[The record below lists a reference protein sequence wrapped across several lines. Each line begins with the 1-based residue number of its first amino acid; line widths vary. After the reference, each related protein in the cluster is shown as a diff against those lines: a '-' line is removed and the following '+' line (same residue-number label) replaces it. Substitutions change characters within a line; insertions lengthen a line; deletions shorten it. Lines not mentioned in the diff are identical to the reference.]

1 MKHYL
6 LSYSK
11 KRQYLLFCGD
21 LLVLLVAILVSY
33 AIRIFI
39 NSHGLPWEK
48 LVTKFS
54 PWLILVVLP
63 HLMGLYLLDLY
74 NLNRLIFRFR
84 SSVMVVFSVGL
95 AGLIIGS
102 IFFFLPKYVFGR
114 QVLLIHLFV
123 SSFFLVTWRIAF
135 HELLASKERVKEL
148 AFLGSKDIFDVFY
161 TTISEMENKGIVIS
175 SACFVPD
182 SSDPLPEEWEHL
194 AIFDSPEHLLE
205 RGRFDILVFDVLGK
219 KFRDEELR
227 HIMEEKFRDK
237 GIFDIPSFITS
248 MTGRIPLDLIDG
260 YWLLYREG
268 MQGHVSKPYVRV
280 KRLLDICGASVLLL
294 LLAPVYLFLA
304 IVLKLD
310 SKGPV
315 IFSQERI
322 GKHRRPFNCLKFRT
336 MVDNAE
342 QLSGPT
348 WSNDGDPRITRVG
361 RVLRKSRL
369 DELPQLWNI
378 LKGDI
383 SFVGPRPIRQ
393 HFADQLSRVIP
404 FYELR
409 FSVQPGLSGWA
420 QVNYDYAGSVEGQRL
435 KFEYELFYIQNMS
448 LFLDVLTIVKT
459 FKSVFSWQGT

>member
-11 KRQYLLFCGD
+11 KRQYLLFGGD
-21 LLVLLVAILVSY
+21 LIVLLAAIFVSY
-33 AIRIFI
+33 TLRIFI
-39 NSHGLPWEK
+39 NLQEFSLE
-48 LVTKFS
+48 LLITKFS

-63 HLMGLYLLDLY
+63 HVGGLYLLDLY

-114 QVLLIHLFV
+114 QVLLIHLVV
-123 SSFFLVTWRIAF
+123 SSIFLVVWRIVF
-135 HELLASKERVKEL
+135 HELLARNEQVKKL
-148 AFLGSKDIFDVFY
+148 AFIGSEQIFDVFCRA
-161 TTISEMENKGIVIS
+161 ISEINNNDMLLN
-175 SACFVPD
+175 SACFVPALQD
-182 SSDPLPEEWEHL
+182 GNHDNLDNL
-194 AIFDSPEHLLE
+194 VVFDSPDQLLNA
-205 RGRFDILVFDVLGK
+205 GRFDILVFDVLGK
-219 KFRDEELR
+219 KFKDEEIR
-227 HIMEEKFRDK
+227 GIMEEKFKDK
-237 GIFDIPSFITS
+237 GVFDIPSFITS
-248 MTGRIPLDLIDG
+248 MTGRIPLNLIDG
-260 YWLLYREG
+260 YWLLYRGG
-268 MQGHVSKPYVRV
+268 MQGHISKPYVRV
-280 KRLLDICGASVLLL
+280 KRLFDVWGAGILLFL
-294 LLAPVYLFLA
+294 SAPVFLFLA
-304 IVLKLD
+304 VVLKLD

-315 IFSQERI
+315 IFFQERI

-342 QLSGPT
+342 QLSGPA
-348 WSNDGDPRITRVG
+348 WSSNDDPRITRVG
-361 RVLRKSRL
+361 RILRKSRL

-383 SFVGPRPIRQ
+383 SFVGPRPIRK
-393 HFADQLSRVIP
+393 HFADQLSSTIP

-420 QVNYDYAGSVEGQRL
+420 QVNYDYAGSVEGQKQ

-448 LFLDVLTIVKT
+448 LFLDILTVVKT
-459 FKSVFSWQGT
+459 VKSVFSMQGK